1 MRAHAKAGRKAEAA
15 ALADSVGDLVEAAFD
30 WDSLMTAEAR
40 REAGERYAAAGDWT
54 NACLALRK
62 SLEVRVRVALQALP
76 GPPHSPHRCPLLL
89 RVPQALETVCG
100 RGDRRT
106 AAVAKLLNAALENR
120 LRTNQHHA
128 DSNGGYAGADA
139 ESGGGRPGEADGPDP
154 GVSAVTFV
162 SADQDYPDPDPDP
175 ASEEGSPYT

>member
-1 MRAHAKAGRKAEAA
+1 
-15 ALADSVGDLVEAAFD
+15 
-30 WDSLMTAEAR
+30 
-40 REAGERYAAAGDWT
+40 
-54 NACLALRK
+54 
-62 SLEVRVRVALQALP
+62 
-76 GPPHSPHRCPLLL
+76 
-89 RVPQALETVCG
+89 LETVCG